1 MRCKYTTKI
10 YSNKLFANKS
20 LVLINIF
27 VKKGIYAC
35 EIHFFHIKIQKTTF
49 FIIRLTVLYI
59 FYQVM
64 YNKCCINFS
73 YADILSDVSF
83 GYKNRMFGTGKTI
96 ENPKRK
102 KSFRKLYHIEKV
114 FYLCSVILSFNE

>member
-1 MRCKYTTKI
+1 MH
-10 YSNKLFANKS
+10 AKS
-20 LVLINIF
+20 I
-27 VKKGIYAC
+27 
-35 EIHFFHIKIQKTTF
+35 FFHIKIQKTTF
-49 FIIRLTVLYI
+49 FITRLTVLYI